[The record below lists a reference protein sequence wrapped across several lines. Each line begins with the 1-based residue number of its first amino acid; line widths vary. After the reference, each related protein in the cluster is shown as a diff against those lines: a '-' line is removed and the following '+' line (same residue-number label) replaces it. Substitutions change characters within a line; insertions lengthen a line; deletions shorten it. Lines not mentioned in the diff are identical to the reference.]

1 MRKDMGK
8 RLTALFMAV
17 LILSTSPLD
26 AMNTYGVAAAGEN
39 YTTETAGEGSTDSQT
54 QAVIVDADDTEGT
67 SGGTVGENP
76 EKPSKN
82 PDENGGDA
90 ETPENPDENGGDTE
104 APENPDENG
113 GDTEAPE
120 NPDENGGDTEAPENP
135 DENGG
140 SEETPENPDENSE
153 DVENPEKPDET
164 TDGADQTE
172 KLPEATEEALYK
184 AEDLR
189 FLVQTEEEFGE
200 FDLTDGIEYDEEHYD
215 LSVKDDGGFTCEYVG
230 DYVITYLLSA
240 KEDGYEDME
249 FTRTIT
255 IYPDEQY
262 VHDGVLIYEQTG
274 DMEVSLAEDSGD
286 GIDTYVAKTI
296 TVHGTGIYMNYLGV
310 GGAYW
315 STGTEVMYASVNG
328 YNRLVYCLCSRKR
341 TPNGTNNYTGRFSGA
356 LQKKMNYVLYHGAR
370 YYGNTCYTSKYSTG
384 NASGD
389 YYVTCMAVHMLNAAA
404 KNEPGY
410 NLWDFKFS
418 GSAKTYYN
426 LAKKLYDDANKNYND
441 YSADD
446 MWKKDAVS
454 ISPASQQ
461 SWKWDNKNNYY
472 RVTGDFTPSF
482 GDAQT
487 YTKRSGASSV
497 NVDTGKSMGTIHF
510 SNSSQLASK
519 FYISVNRSNYAKL
532 QSSKTG
538 QLKASI
544 QYTGYKRRATKYLY
558 AGSGSGGMQP
568 ITMLQFDGDPVT
580 RSVNVTVNVPRTPVH
595 IYLTKTEKNTNI
607 KLSSGF
613 SFDVYEYDSDKGA
626 LKKEKAGT
634 LTWNGTYFTNNFPLY
649 YTISNQGTF
658 GVFETTTDSAHSQG
672 SKWVGEIRVTEKK
685 PDAYVTATN
694 DPDPSYVRVYK
705 SASNTGKG
713 LPGAYYG
720 VYKDQAC
727 KQMVAEA
734 GPTDNTGYATT
745 ERFQRTQTTYWVK
758 EIQSPMNYRL
768 STEVKPVTVPAGG
781 VGSVSFQN
789 DPMQYKL
796 KVVKTC
802 SETNEPLEGAVYG
815 IYSSSAC
822 NDLSLITKIGP
833 TDKNGEAVSGLI
845 NYDPNLKTVYYKEL
859 VAPKYHVLDKTA
871 HAVNLEIGFEDKQ
884 IRAIYHAKDD
894 PEKTTVIVHK
904 TNDAGKGLPGAKFAL
919 YKNKNCAASDLV
931 LELGPTEPNG
941 KAESASFNV
950 EQDVYY
956 LKETQPPTGYPS
968 QPDKVYTVSAKTG
981 LTKGGI
987 EYTVPNSNKIQV
999 GVYKYELG
1007 SGKSKPLAGAE
1018 YTLYSNAACT
1028 NTVVKLGP
1036 TGSNGYAS
1044 SVEFEYNDAYNGI
1057 YYMKETKAP
1066 VGYKLSTEVKK
1077 IDVSD
1082 AVKNDIIPYVTFY
1095 NEPYDITV
1103 EVNKVDADTKKPLEG
1118 ATFAIFN
1125 DEYQN
1130 QMIVE
1135 GTTDA
1140 KGKVTFQFHP
1150 EQETYWLFETKEP
1163 NGYDNAIPKGK
1174 LITVSDSKEG
1184 TVSIEHT
1191 IEDPII
1197 KNGFVVRVTK
1207 TDIYGT
1213 KLGSGFTFNV
1223 CTQDLDTGKI
1233 EVWDTLTTETTGI
1246 TRTSRVMPILDNVRY
1261 YVIETAVESDEYKYS
1276 IGTIKEFQAGKNGQ
1290 IVDVTFENLNI
1301 REYPFLQIKKTD
1313 IAGRPLA
1320 GAKFQIYRDYA
1331 CTDLVYETS
1340 ETGLDGLTEKIIMK
1354 STNTAITYYVK
1365 EIQHPKGEGWIDW
1378 KEPKT
1383 LVWEGKGQNT
1393 YTFTFTNERENPSI
1407 VIYKYDSKS
1416 GKPLQ
1421 TTFHLSG
1428 GKLDYATYITTGEDG
1443 YYRMSAHENTKIFD
1457 KMEVGETYTMTEL
1470 SVPSGYNNL
1479 SHPVI
1484 FTLKYGENK
1493 IEVPNDPHWYGISIT
1508 KTDDSGSKRPIE
1520 GAVFGIYTNQKCSE
1534 DSKLATVVTDAD
1546 GKAQTDTFYYP
1557 QVKDNQTVWVREEY
1571 VPDDYVLDTEPRP
1584 YTLVTN
1590 GWTQAAIEDPLVKGL
1605 PIEIYKYALET
1616 AGTKKPLEGVQFYLN
1631 RTATDEITS
1640 ESIDL
1645 GKTSATGYIH
1655 MQLPE
1660 NVTPGDYYLVE
1671 KVPNGY
1677 KNPENPRKITLMQGN
1692 SNHFDVA
1699 NVTSNSNW
1707 YGLSVYKI
1715 DADSQK
1721 PLEGVVFDVYAD
1733 QACTKLI
1740 ETLTATSADGRSYSE
1755 IYSDNTLSNVWVKER
1770 SDTVPYGY
1778 QVKNTPVNVQV
1789 NTKNAYTEVTIEN
1802 DQVKKPVQ
1810 IVKTDSYTKK
1820 PLKGAKFA
1828 LYSDLECK
1836 TLVAGPEVTDDDG
1849 KITFSNIPVRYQT
1862 IYLKELEAPEGY
1874 ELDSTPKE
1882 VALTD
1887 DTKIQIVRV
1896 TNSQEWT
1903 RIPVL
1908 KYTET
1913 SNPVQGA
1920 TFTVYRDKDCTDE
1933 VTEAGTITTSS
1944 IGIGVSNIFPRTQ
1957 ETYYIKETD
1966 CGGLDASYSWNIG
1979 RVFPV
1984 KTEALE
1990 NPEDVSF
1997 PTVDD
2002 CVWIYNTNN
2011 PIEIQVKKLEQ
2022 GTNKPIEGAI
2032 FEIYESTYDPIPLG
2046 IIGPTGK
2053 DGKATATIGLPKD
2066 VETYY
2071 LKEVY
2076 VPAPYKLTTDWDTGT
2091 VGSDNVIYNEA
2102 EPSKISLTKTDAE
2115 TGKGLEGAI
2124 FAAYLSEDDA
2134 NNDNNQQFTIGPT
2147 ASNGFAISEE
2157 FTAKAPVY
2165 YVKEIK
2171 QPEGGYVLSDLV
2183 HSVTVAGG
2191 EVADVGTITN
2201 DKRKVSIPVY
2211 KIDGV
2216 GNAPL
2221 SGATFGV
2228 FLTEEDA
2235 RTRTNQKFSIG
2246 PTRTDGKATSETF
2259 VPEQKTYYVIE
2270 TTAPSEYV
2278 RSDVIQKVEID
2289 DKQDPKELTFKN
2301 YKNTTYIEVT
2311 KVSAQD
2317 PDKKLAGAEFAIY
2330 ADASCTGD
2338 PIETMEPTDENGYS
2352 KSGTLPVS
2360 ANTTTFYLKEVT
2372 APTGYK
2378 IAPVQEVAVVVN
2390 QTNSKTVQDTPIPKR
2405 IKVEKIDSVTEV
2417 KLAGA
2422 QFTVY
2427 TDEACTTPLVV
2438 SGNPLVLETGED
2450 GTVTSEE
2457 FIYEGTVCY
2466 LKETKAPEDYLLSNK
2481 VYELTLKPGEN
2492 GQAQVSSLEAAI
2504 PNDRQTAQILIK
2516 KTTEDGSTPLE
2527 DAVFGIYRD
2536 EACEDLWMELP
2547 ATDEDGES
2555 ESPIFIPDQ
2564 KKYYV
2569 KELYAPVGYQLSDK
2583 VDTVTITSDQKEYTV
2598 VRTNDRKWTQIK
2610 VHKYDATNN
2619 TDLAGAKFGVY
2630 ENINCIAGKELDTF
2644 ETDPAGYG
2652 ISKKLLLTQDEF
2664 YVKELKA
2671 PSGYVKL
2678 DTVWKVTAVKNAV
2691 CALLEVPNILEENKT
2706 DLVQV
2711 KVKKVESGT
2720 ETPLAGAYFTVYKD
2734 QDCTQPVV
2742 EVGPTNISGESV
2754 SEKFVK
2760 EQYQYWVKESKAPS
2774 GYVLNDEVKTIIP
2787 GTDWYMLQATVFEN
2801 SKRKIQIRVHKTD
2814 AEDGEPLAG
2823 AYFKLYKSEQDALDE
2838 QKPFDE
2844 IGPTDETGLAE
2855 KTIDYEQDTYYVRE
2869 SREIDGYV
2877 KSDQVD
2883 ELIIVGDTTDYYAQN
2898 TPKYTMIGI
2907 RKVDADDSTKGL
2919 QGAEFNVYSKKSC
2932 TDESFVTTL
2941 GPTDE
2946 TGYAYSG
2953 EIKLGSGKF
2962 WLKETKA
2969 PVGYPLLDPEYVYG
2983 PVTAKEGA
2991 TKGTIDPFEIENS
3004 RETIS
3009 FAIEKRDV
3017 KTRELLAGAEFALYA
3032 DEDCEEEKILDF
3044 TPRTGKIGVFDSGEF
3059 GITQKIYY
3067 IKETKVPDGYQ
3078 APAAPTEVNIYD
3090 LWGQDATIPVVTVWN
3105 TPDDVKL
3112 IQVAVDK
3119 TDAVTGDNIAGAV
3132 FGVYSDASCSDATLL
3147 TTLPA
3152 TDTSGFAMSDEFAYT
3167 QDTYYLK
3174 EIGTPKWY
3182 HPSTAAIPFSV
3193 EHRKVLD
3200 ADGNETGE
3208 TELHVSPQLITND
3221 PEMTQIQVEKVE
3233 KINGN
3238 LTRHLVGAYF
3248 KVYKTM
3254 KDAQD
3259 QQNAVCQIGPTETD
3273 GKAVSEKFHRTQE
3286 TYYVRESQAP
3296 SGYVLSNAIR
3306 EVKTEVDKI
3315 AQTEAF
3321 ENEKATTNVQILKTA
3336 KDGKTPLAGAQFKL
3350 YATPECETPV
3360 LTFPETGLDGQATS
3374 EEFQITQEW
3383 YYLKESKAPSGYELS
3398 TTVIP
3403 VKPKNGA
3410 TLTVG
3415 PIRNGQEEDMTEIHI
3430 IKKDKDK
3437 TDRLLAGAVYGI
3449 YLTDACEA
3457 GTEVGS
3463 IGPTGDDGK
3472 ASSGKF
3478 VKAQDTYYLKEL
3490 QAPEGYECSDG
3501 VISVPGANGQGT
3513 AADPVVVLDT
3523 RKMSR
3528 IQLYKYDSATGSPLS
3543 NVTFTVYKDKAC
3555 TEPFTSVSAASDG
3568 TMITGEDGYAIS
3580 EDFVAEQN
3588 IYYVKET
3595 DVPADYPFQIPDTVW
3610 EVSVTAGETT
3620 TIEVANGAL
3629 AKIYVKKIAEK
3640 ASDTEADINLSG
3652 AEFDIYK
3659 DAACTIKVGSV
3670 GPTGENGTASSTSFT
3685 KEKSTYYLKETKA
3698 PKGYKLNPDPIE
3710 ATVTDLP
3717 QATTGDTTEGTPAAI
3732 TPVWNTVTNAKL
3744 EGSITIKKRNA
3755 DETPLSGAEFQLEVY
3770 DEASSTWVSSGI
3782 GNQTT
3787 GTDGNAK
3794 FEHLIPGKYRLTEV
3808 KAPAGYNLLNS
3819 SREITIPYELNVADV
3834 KEPSTGYTEVVG
3846 DKIYYYDVTL
3856 TFYNSLPFDVPS
3868 TGGTGGM
3875 AGVTA
3880 GMALMLG
3887 TSASA
3892 WLLKRKKRKLRAG

>member
-54 QAVIVDADDTEGT
+54 QAVIVEADDTEGT
-67 SGGTVGENP
+67 SGGTVGKNP
-76 EKPSKN
+76 EKPSEN

-90 ETPENPDENGGDTE
+90 ETPENPDENGGNTE
-104 APENPDENG
+104 TPENPDENG
-113 GDTEAPE
+113 GDTETPE
-120 NPDENGGDTEAPENP
+120 NPDENGGDTETPENP

-140 SEETPENPDENSE
+140 DTETPENPDENSE

-871 HAVNLEIGFEDKQ
+871 HAVGLKIGFEDKQ
-884 IRAIYHAKDD
+884 IRATYSAKDD

-904 TNDAGKGLPGAKFAL
+904 TDDAGKGLPGAKFAL

-931 LELGPTEPNG
+931 LELGPTYPNG
-941 KAESASFNV
+941 KAESASFHV
-950 EQDVYY
+950 MQDVYY

-968 QPDKVYTVSAKTG
+968 QPDKVYEVTVKTG
-981 LTKGGI
+981 VTKGGI
-987 EYTVPNSNKIQV
+987 EYTVPNSNKIRV

-1028 NTVVKLGP
+1028 ERNTVVKLGP

-1044 SVEFEYNDAYNGI
+1044 SVEFPYNDAYKGI

-1077 IDVSD
+1077 IDVSN
-1082 AVKNDIIPYVTFY
+1082 AVKDDKIPYVTFY
-1095 NEPYDITV
+1095 NEKYDVNI
-1103 EVNKVDADTKKPLEG
+1103 EVVKVDSKTQKPLKG
-1118 ATFAIFN
+1118 AEFAI
-1125 DEYQN
+1125 Y
-1130 QMIVE
+1130 
-1135 GTTDA
+1135 TTKPAIYTPVA
-1140 KGKVTFQFHP
+1140 KETTGDDGKVTFSFNP
-1150 EQETYWLFETKEP
+1150 TQETYYIYETKAP
-1163 NGYDNAIPKGK
+1163 NGYYLNKEWANGVAIHVSNSNEGTETLKYKVENDERTDDFPLTVTKLATSYGVVTGSLAGFRFDICAEDKTTGEVTILGEITTLLDGKGTCENVKLVDNA
-1174 LITVSDSKEG
+1174 
-1184 TVSIEHT
+1184 
-1191 IEDPII
+1191 
-1197 KNGFVVRVTK
+1197 N
-1207 TDIYGT
+1207 
-1213 KLGSGFTFNV
+1213 
-1223 CTQDLDTGKI
+1223 
-1233 EVWDTLTTETTGI
+1233 
-1246 TRTSRVMPILDNVRY
+1246 Y
-1261 YVIETAVESDEYKYS
+1261 YLIETGVGNPSYTSS
-1276 IGTIKEFQAGKNGQ
+1276 IGTI
-1290 IVDVTFENLNI
+1290 
-1301 REYPFLQIKKTD
+1301 YPFEPNGTNPVEYEVKNDLTPGKVRFRKVEKSTYNPLQ
-1313 IAGRPLA
+1313 
-1320 GAKFQIYRDYA
+1320 GAKFRIYRDPE
-1331 CTDLVYETS
+1331 CTDLVAETEATS
-1340 ETGLDGLTEKIIMK
+1340 TDGYTPYIALPNTTG
-1354 STNTAITYYVK
+1354 SHPTYYVK
-1365 EIQHPKGEGWIDW
+1365 EIQYPKGEGW
-1378 KEPKT
+1378 KELEKPVEFSAPNMGSS
-1383 LVWEGKGQNT
+1383 LEVYIE
-1393 YTFTFTNERENPSI
+1393 NEKEEPSI
-1407 VIYKYDSKS
+1407 VIYKYDSRT
-1416 GKPLQ
+1416 GKPLAGVTFEIKGSNIYTGRYV
-1421 TTFHLSG
+1421 TTDENG
-1428 GKLDYATYITTGEDG
+1428 YIRISST
-1443 YYRMSAHENTKIFD
+1443 ENPYLYQEIYQQI
-1457 KMEVGETYTMTEL
+1457 GETYTVKEIQAPEGYKVSTDTQTLTL
-1470 SVPSGYNNL
+1470 S
-1479 SHPVI
+1479 
-1484 FTLKYGENK
+1484 YGENRV
-1493 IEVPNDPHWYGISIT
+1493 EFANDPHWYGIALLKQSSSDG
-1508 KTDDSGSKRPIE
+1508 KAIE
-1520 GAVFGIYTNQKCSE
+1520 GAVYGLYTSADCSPE
-1534 DSKLATVVTDAD
+1534 SKLTQITTKSTYVYTDKIYVPD
-1546 GKAQTDTFYYP
+1546 LKAGQSI
-1557 QVKDNQTVWVREEY
+1557 WLREEY
-1571 VPDDYVLDTEPRP
+1571 VPDEYVLDTEPKEVKLDREDE
-1584 YTLVTN
+1584 YTRCTVTD
-1590 GWTQAAIEDPLVKGL
+1590 DPVEHL
-1605 PIEIYKYALET
+1605 PIEIYKYELKS

-1631 RTATDEITS
+1631 KTATDEITS

-1645 GKTSATGYIH
+1645 GKTSATGYIKK
-1655 MQLPE
+1655 QLPE

-1671 KVPNGY
+1671 VVPDGY
-1677 KNPENPRKITLMQGN
+1677 KNPENPRKITLVQGN

-1699 NVTSNSNW
+1699 NVTDGSKWFGVQVHKTETGKSD
-1707 YGLSVYKI
+1707 G
-1715 DADSQK
+1715 A
-1721 PLEGVVFDVYAD
+1721 PLQGVVFDVYAD
-1733 QACTKLI
+1733 QACTQLL
-1740 ETLTATSADGRSYSE
+1740 ETLTGTDENGYAKSSVFTDS
-1755 IYSDNTLSNVWVKER
+1755 TLTKVWLKER
-1770 SDTVPYGY
+1770 TSTVPYGY
-1778 QVKNTPVNVQV
+1778 SSDSTTIGVTVKLGTYATAEVKNTPITTGIIITKRDSITGKVLTGAEFSVYSSESCTEDTKIAGPKTNNPYLGNNIVFNIPIHYGTV
-1789 NTKNAYTEVTIEN
+1789 YVKETKAPDGYELPTTVRAVTLEKGKNATLLWVNERVWTQI
-1802 DQVKKPVQ
+1802 PVQ
-1810 IVKTDSYTKK
+1810 KLNASGK
-1820 PLKGAKFA
+1820 PMASVQFDVYK
-1828 LYSDLECK
+1828 DLECQEK
-1836 TLVAGPEVTDDDG
+1836 VDVGTIVTGNDG
-1849 KITFSNIPVRYQT
+1849 K
-1862 IYLKELEAPEGY
+1862 
-1874 ELDSTPKE
+1874 
-1882 VALTD
+1882 
-1887 DTKIQIVRV
+1887 
-1896 TNSQEWT
+1896 
-1903 RIPVL
+1903 
-1908 KYTET
+1908 
-1913 SNPVQGA
+1913 
-1920 TFTVYRDKDCTDE
+1920 
-1933 VTEAGTITTSS
+1933 
-1944 IGIGVSNIFPRTQ
+1944 GVSALFPRTQ
-1957 ETYYIKETD
+1957 DTYYLKEKSN
-1966 CGGLDASYSWNIG
+1966 GK
-1979 RVFPV
+1979 VFPV
-1984 KTEALE
+1984 KTKIIKSPTEKKVKD
-1990 NPEDVSF
+1990 EDYF
-1997 PTVDD
+1997 T
-2002 CVWIYNTNN
+2002 IYNSDN
-2011 PIEIQVKKLEQ
+2011 PISISVKKQEE
-2022 GTNKPIEGAI
+2022 GSNTPIEGAI
-2032 FEIYESTYDPIPLG
+2032 FEIFLKKDMTTPLG
-2046 IIGPTGK
+2046 VIGPTGK
-2053 DGKATATIGLPKD
+2053 DGTATLKIDLP
-2066 VETYY
+2066 ENITEYY
-2071 LKEVY
+2071 LREIY
-2076 VPAPYKLTTDWDTGT
+2076 VPAPYKLSNEWINASINTQPT
-2091 VGSDNVIYNEA
+2091 VVDNEA
-2102 EPSKISLTKTDAE
+2102 QPGKISLTKTDAE
-2115 TGKGLEGAI
+2115 TGEGLEGAV

-2134 NNDNNQQFTIGPT
+2134 NNDKNQQFTIGPT

-2228 FLTEEDA
+2228 FLTEEEA

-2246 PTRTDGKATSETF
+2246 PTQADGKAASEMF

-2270 TTAPSEYV
+2270 MTAPSGYV
-2278 RSDVIQKVEID
+2278 CSDVIQKVEID
-2289 DKQDPKELTFKN
+2289 DKKDPEKLTFKN

-2311 KVSAQD
+2311 KVSDQD
-2317 PDKKLAGAEFAIY
+2317 PNKKLAGAVFEIY
-2330 ADASCTGD
+2330 ADASCTGT
-2338 PIETMEPTDENGYS
+2338 PIEKMEPTDENGYS

-2360 ANTTTFYLKEVT
+2360 ANTTFYLKEVT

-2378 IAPVQEVAVVVN
+2378 IAPVQEVAVVN
-2390 QTNSKTVQDTPIPKR
+2390 QTNQTTVQDTPIPKQ
-2405 IKVEKIDSVTEV
+2405 IKVEKIDSVTEA

-2427 TDEACTTPLVV
+2427 TDEACTTPLMI
-2438 SGNPLVLETGED
+2438 SGNPLVLKTGED
-2450 GTVTSEE
+2450 GSATSEE

-2466 LKETKAPEDYLLSNK
+2466 LKETKAPEDYLLSDK

-2516 KTTEDGSTPLE
+2516 KTTEDGRTPLE

-2536 EACEDLWMELP
+2536 KACEDLWMELP

-2555 ESPIFIPDQ
+2555 ESPIFTPDQ
-2564 KKYYV
+2564 KEYYV
-2569 KELYAPVGYQLSDK
+2569 KELYAPVGYQLSDE

-2598 VRTNDRKWTQIK
+2598 TRINDRKWTQIR

-2630 ENINCIAGKELDTF
+2630 KNINCTAGTELDTF
-2644 ETDPAGYG
+2644 ETDSDGYG
-2652 ISKKLLLTQDEF
+2652 ISEELLLTQDEF

-2678 DTVWKVTAVKNAV
+2678 DTVWKVTAVENDV
-2691 CALLEVPNILEENKT
+2691 CALLEVPNVPEENK
-2706 DLVQV
+2706 DALVQV
-2711 KVKKVESGT
+2711 EVQKVESGT
-2720 ETPLAGAYFTVYKD
+2720 AKPLAGACFTVYKD
-2734 QDCTQPVV
+2734 EECTQPVV
-2742 EVGPTNISGESV
+2742 EVGPTRPSGYALSP
-2754 SEKFVK
+2754 KFVK
-2760 EQYQYWVKESKAPS
+2760 EQDTTYWVKESKAPN
-2774 GYVLNDEVKTIIP
+2774 GYALSDEVKPIIP
-2787 GTDWYMLQATVFEN
+2787 GTDKANLQVVTFTD
-2801 SKRKIQIRVHKTD
+2801 SKRQIKIRVNKTD
-2814 AEDGEPLAG
+2814 SDDSEPLAG
-2823 AYFKLYKSEQDALDE
+2823 AYFKIYKTEADA
-2838 QKPFDE
+2838 QKQINAVKE
-2844 IGPTDETGLAE
+2844 IGPTDDTGVATG
-2855 KTIDYEQDTYYVRE
+2855 TIDYGQDTYYVRE
-2869 SREIDGYV
+2869 SREINGYV

-2883 ELIIVGDTTDYYAQN
+2883 ELIIVGDTTDYYAEN

-2907 RKVDADDSTKGL
+2907 RKVDEDDSTKGL
-2919 QGAEFNVYSKKSC
+2919 QGAEFNVYSKESC

-2946 TGYAYSG
+2946 NGYAYSD
-2953 EIKLGSGKF
+2953 EIKLGSGEF

-2969 PVGYPLLDPEYVYG
+2969 PVGYPLYPEEIYG
-2983 PVTAKEGA
+2983 SVTAVEGA
-2991 TKGTIDPFEIENS
+2991 TKETIKPYVIKNDRVP
-3004 RETIS
+3004 IS

-3017 KTRELLAGAEFALYA
+3017 TTRKLLDGAEFALYA

-3044 TPRTGKIGVFDSGEF
+3044 TPRTGETGVFDSGEF
-3059 GITQKIYY
+3059 GITQEIYY

-3078 APAAPTEVNIYD
+3078 TPAAPTEVNIYD
-3090 LWGQDATIPVVTVWN
+3090 LLGQPEDGTKIPVVTIWN
-3105 TPDDVKL
+3105 TPNDVKL

-3119 TDAVTGDNIAGAV
+3119 TDAITGDNIAGAV
-3132 FGVYSDASCSDATLL
+3132 FGVYSNESCSADKLL

-3152 TDTSGFAMSDEFAYT
+3152 TDASGFAMSDEFAYT

-3200 ADGNETGE
+3200 EDGNDTGKE
-3208 TELHVSPQLITND
+3208 ELHVSPQLITND
-3221 PEMTQIQVEKVE
+3221 PEMTQIQVKKVE
-3233 KINGN
+3233 TINGN
-3238 LTRHLVGAYF
+3238 LTKPLAGAYF
-3248 KVYKTM
+3248 KVYETM

-3259 QQNAVCQIGPTETD
+3259 QQNEICQIGPTKANGT
-3273 GKAVSEKFHRTQE
+3273 AVSEKFHRTRE
-3286 TYYVRESQAP
+3286 VYYVRESQAP
-3296 SGYVLSNAIR
+3296 TGYVLSGVIR
-3306 EVKTEVDKI
+3306 EVQTEVDKI
-3315 AQTEAF
+3315 AQAEAI
-3321 ENEKATTNVQILKTA
+3321 ENERATTSIQILKTEE
-3336 KDGKTPLAGAQFKL
+3336 DGTTPLKGAEFRL
-3350 YATPECETPV
+3350 YATPECITPI
-3360 LTFPETGLDGQATS
+3360 LTLPLTGDDGKATS
-3374 EEFQITQEW
+3374 TEFQITQEW
-3383 YYLKESKAPSGYELS
+3383 YYLKESIAPPGYELS

-3415 PIRNGQEEDMTEIHI
+3415 PIRNGQDEDMTEIHI

-3437 TDRLLAGAVYGI
+3437 TDKLLAGAVYGI
-3449 YLTDACEA
+3449 YLTDACKA

-3463 IGPTGDDGK
+3463 IGPTGDNGK

-3490 QAPEGYECSDG
+3490 QAPEGYECSDE
-3501 VISVPGANGQGT
+3501 VISVLGANGQGT

-3528 IQLYKYDSATGSPLS
+3528 IQLYKYDSATGSPLG
-3543 NVTFTVYKDKAC
+3543 NVTFTVYKDKEC
-3555 TEPFTSVSAASDG
+3555 TEPFTSVSTASNG

-3580 EDFVAEQN
+3580 EDFVAEQD

-3595 DVPADYPFQIPDTVW
+3595 DVPEDYPFQIPETVW
-3610 EVSVTAGETT
+3610 EVSVTAGETAKL
-3620 TIEVANGAL
+3620 EVANGAL
-3629 AKIYVKKIAEK
+3629 AKIYIKKIAEK
-3640 ASDTEADINLSG
+3640 ASEDEPDALLSG

-3670 GPTGENGTASSTSFT
+3670 GPTDENGTASSTSFT

-3698 PKGYKLNPDPIE
+3698 PDGYELNPDPIE

-3717 QATTGDTTEGTPAAI
+3717 QTTTDDDTDDTPVTV
-3732 TPVWNTVTNAKL
+3732 TPVWKTVTNAKL

-3782 GNQTT
+3782 ANQTT
-3787 GTDGNAK
+3787 GADGNAK
-3794 FEHLIPGKYRLTEV
+3794 FEHLVPGKYRLTEV

-3819 SREITIPYELNVADV
+3819 SREITIPYELEVADV
-3834 KEPSTGYTEVVG
+3834 TEPSTGYTEVVG